1 MMSTTNVVVKKNAL
15 DMFVDGA
22 RRGFTIAT
30 TNMLPNVVMAF
41 IFIKALQVSG
51 LLTVIGKVFGPI
63 MALWGMP
70 GQAATVL
77 VAAFMS
83 MGGGVG
89 VAASLY
95 ATGILTP
102 ADVTALLPAIYIMG
116 NPVQN
121 VGRCLG
127 TSEVDTKYYTGITL
141 ICVINS
147 LLCMWVMKALMMFF

>member
-1 MMSTTNVVVKKNAL
+1 MMSTNTAVKKNVVDL
-15 DMFVDGA
+15 FVEGA

-30 TNMLPNVVMAF
+30 TNMLPNVIMAF

-51 LLTVIGKVFGPI
+51 LLTLIGKVFGPV

-70 GQAATVL
+70 GEGATVL

-95 ATGILTP
+95 TQGILTP

-127 TSEVDTKYYTGITL
+127 TAEVDTKYFTGITL
-141 ICVINS
+141 ICVVNS
-147 LLCMWVMKALMMFF
+147 LICIWVMKALLVFF

>member
-1 MMSTTNVVVKKNAL
+1 MSATNVAVKKNVL
-15 DMFVDGA
+15 DMFVEGA

-30 TNMLPNVVMAF
+30 TNLLPNVVMAF
-41 IFIKALQVSG
+41 IFIRALQVSG
-51 LLTVIGKVFGPI
+51 LLDLIGKAFGPI

-77 VAAFMS
+77 VASFMS

-89 VAASLY
+89 VAASLFT
-95 ATGILTP
+95 AGTLTP

-127 TSEVDTKYYTGITL
+127 TAEVHTKYYTGITV
-141 ICVINS
+141 ICVVNS
-147 LLCMWVMKALMMFF
+147 LLCMWVMKALLIFF

>member
-1 MMSTTNVVVKKNAL
+1 MSTTNVAAKKNIL
-15 DMFVDGA
+15 DMFVEGA

-30 TNMLPNVVMAF
+30 TNLLPNVVMAF
-41 IFIKALQVSG
+41 IFIRALQVSG
-51 LLTVIGKVFGPI
+51 LLDLIGKAFGPI

-77 VAAFMS
+77 VASFMS

-89 VAASLY
+89 VAASLFT
-95 ATGILTP
+95 AGTLTP

-127 TSEVDTKYYTGITL
+127 TAEVHTKYYTGITV
-141 ICVINS
+141 ICVVNS
-147 LLCMWVMKALMMFF
+147 LLCMWVMKALLIFF

>member
-1 MMSTTNVVVKKNAL
+1 MSTANTVAKKNVVDL
-15 DMFVDGA
+15 FVDGA
-22 RRGFTIAT
+22 RRGFNIAI
-30 TNMLPNVVMAF
+30 TNMMPNVIMAF

-51 LLTVIGKVFGPI
+51 LLTLIGKVFGPV

-70 GQAATVL
+70 GEAATVL

-95 ATGILTP
+95 TAGVLTP

-127 TSEVDTKYYTGITL
+127 TAEVDTKYYTGITL
-141 ICVINS
+141 ICIVNS
-147 LLCMWVMKALMMFF
+147 LICIWVMKALLIFF

>member
-1 MMSTTNVVVKKNAL
+1 MSTTNAAVKKNVVDL
-15 DMFVDGA
+15 FVEGA

-41 IFIKALQVSG
+41 IFIKALEISG
-51 LLTVIGKVFGPI
+51 LLGLIGKVFGPI

-95 ATGILTP
+95 TAGVLTP

-127 TSEVDTKYYTGITL
+127 TAEVDTKYFTGITV

-147 LLCMWVMKALMMFF
+147 LLCMWVMKALLIFF

>member
-1 MMSTTNVVVKKNAL
+1 MSATNAASKKNVL

-30 TNMLPNVVMAF
+30 TNLLPNVVMAF
-41 IFIKALQVSG
+41 IFIRALQVSG
-51 LLTVIGKVFGPI
+51 LLDLIGKAFGPV

-95 ATGILTP
+95 TAGTLSP

-127 TSEVDTKYYTGITL
+127 TAEVDTKYYTGITV
-141 ICVINS
+141 ICVVNS
-147 LLCMWVMKALMMFF
+147 LLCMWVMKALLIFF

>member
-1 MMSTTNVVVKKNAL
+1 
-15 DMFVDGA
+15 
-22 RRGFTIAT
+22 
-30 TNMLPNVVMAF
+30 MAF

-51 LLTVIGKVFGPI
+51 LLNLIGIAFGPI

-95 ATGILTP
+95 AAGTLTP

-127 TSEVDTKYYTGITL
+127 TAEVHTKYYTGITV
-141 ICVINS
+141 ICIVNA
-147 LLCMWVMKALMMFF
+147 LLCMWVMKALLVFF

>member
-1 MMSTTNVVVKKNAL
+1 MSATNVAAKKNVL
-15 DMFVDGA
+15 DMFVEGA
-22 RRGFTIAT
+22 RRGFIIAT
-30 TNMLPNVVMAF
+30 TNLLPNVVMAF
-41 IFIKALQVSG
+41 IFIRALQVSG
-51 LLTVIGKVFGPI
+51 LLDLIGKAFGPI

-77 VAAFMS
+77 VASFMS

-89 VAASLY
+89 VAASLFT
-95 ATGILTP
+95 AGTLTP

-127 TSEVDTKYYTGITL
+127 TAEVHTKYYTGITV
-141 ICVINS
+141 ICVVNS
-147 LLCMWVMKALMMFF
+147 LLCMWVMKALLIFF

>member
-1 MMSTTNVVVKKNAL
+1 MSATNVAAKKNVL
-15 DMFVDGA
+15 DMFVEGA

-30 TNMLPNVVMAF
+30 TNLLPNVVMAF
-41 IFIKALQVSG
+41 IFIRALQVSG
-51 LLTVIGKVFGPI
+51 LLDLIGKAFGPI

-77 VAAFMS
+77 VASFMS

-89 VAASLY
+89 VAASLFT
-95 ATGILTP
+95 AGTLTP

-127 TSEVDTKYYTGITL
+127 TAEVHTKYYTGITV
-141 ICVINS
+141 ICVVNS
-147 LLCMWVMKALMMFF
+147 LLCMWVMKALLIFF